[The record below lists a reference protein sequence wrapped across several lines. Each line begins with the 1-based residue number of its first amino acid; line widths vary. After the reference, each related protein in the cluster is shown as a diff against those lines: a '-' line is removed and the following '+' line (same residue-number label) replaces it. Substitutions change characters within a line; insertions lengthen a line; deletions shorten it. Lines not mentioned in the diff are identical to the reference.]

1 MKLKKQLA
9 AAACAAVMFFAA
21 GCSTGGAAAVFVQSV
36 ESLSAMGG
44 IAPGDRFAGL
54 VVSENVAEI
63 KKDDG
68 KTVKELLVQEGDD
81 VTEGQTLFLYD
92 TDQLQLELDRTEL
105 ELEQLTATIDNYK
118 AQINELEAQ
127 RKKAASD
134 QQLAYTIQ
142 IQTAQLDLKEAELKL
157 KSKETETAQT
167 KAILEN
173 AAVTAPVSGRIR
185 SISES
190 GMDNQGNPLP
200 YITIQQAGAF
210 RVKGMIGELQRGG
223 LMEGNRIKV
232 LSRTDSRVWYGTVA
246 LIDYENPSQ
255 GNSNDMYSGAASDEM
270 TSSSRYPFYV
280 ELDDTDG
287 LLLGQHVYLE
297 LDTGDAV
304 ASGIS
309 VGSYF
314 ICYDEDGST
323 YVWAENRGKL
333 EKRTVTLGEYNG
345 MNDTYAITQG
355 LAETDYIAFP
365 DPELCK
371 EGSPT
376 TRTADISNDGGMT
389 GTDNVVIS
397 DSNVFAADIA
407 VAEIGVTP

>member
-1 MKLKKQLA
+1 MKLKKQFTA
-9 AAACAAVMFFAA
+9 ALCAAVMLFAA
-21 GCSTGGAAAVFVQSV
+21 GCSQSSAAVFVQSV

-63 KKDDG
+63 KKDEG

-92 TDQLQLELDRTEL
+92 TEQLQLELDRKEL
-105 ELEQLTATIDNYK
+105 EVEQLKVTIDNYK
-118 AQINELEAQ
+118 AQIKELEDA
-127 RKKAASD
+127 RKKASSN

-142 IQTAQLDLKEAELKL
+142 IQTVQLDLKEAELNL
-157 KSKETETAQT
+157 KSKETETAQA

-223 LMEGNRIKV
+223 LMEGSRMKI
-232 LSRTDSRVWYGTVA
+232 LSRTDSRVWYGTLA

-255 GNSNDMYSGAASDEM
+255 GNSNDMYIGAANDEM
-270 TSSSRYPFYV
+270 TTSSRYPFYV

-297 LDTGDAV
+297 LDTGDTAQ
-304 ASGIS
+304 SGIS
-309 VGSYF
+309 LGSYF
-314 ICYDEDGST
+314 ICYDDNGDP
-323 YVWAENRGKL
+323 YVWADNRGKL
-333 EKRTVTLGEYNG
+333 EKRAVTLGEYNG
-345 MNDTYAITQG
+345 MNDTYTISQG
-355 LAETDYIAFP
+355 LTEKDYIAYP
-365 DPELCK
+365 DPELCID
-371 EGSPT
+371 GAPT
-376 TRTADISNDGGMT
+376 TRTAEAPNDGGMT
-389 GTDNVVIS
+389 GNGSVISPESNVVVM
-397 DSNVFAADIA
+397 DGV
-407 VAEIGVTP
+407 VGEIGVTS